1 MSQVL
6 ALAGSIVIVAAG
18 TGRADQVPFPD
29 SGGASFSG
37 AVHPGEYVA
46 TAVKGRPGNPHP
58 SGVDVSSPAL
68 EEGIVLGDTGRAWVG
83 AAHALS
89 TVEPGTYRV
98 KFTLTYRD
106 VPCWNEEDRDSVCDY
121 DPTVVW
127 SELHVEAHKEKAAGG
142 WGFAPGAV
150 LGAAAATV
158 TTASVM
164 FMRRRVP
171 KSARSL

>member
-1 MSQVL
+1 MSQIL

-29 SGGASFSG
+29 GGGASFSDS
-37 AVHPGEYVA
+37 VHPGEYVSI
-46 TAVKGRPGNPHP
+46 TVKGRPENPHP
-58 SGVDVSSPAL
+58 SGVHVSSPAL
-68 EEGIVLGDTGRAWVG
+68 EEGSVLGDTGRAWGG
-83 AAHALS
+83 AAHALP
-89 TVEPGTYRV
+89 TVEPGTHRV

-127 SELHVEAHKEKAAGG
+127 GELRVEARKEKAGG
-142 WGFAPGAV
+142 WGFARGAV

-164 FMRRRVP
+164 FVRRRVP
-171 KSARSL
+171 KSARSS